1 MPIGNVLYGGTA
13 GVSPPAEH
21 NLWGVS
27 METLKQASYA
37 VALMLAVG
45 SITPASAQNMRV
57 EHSGRVYHV
66 AACPHGNPAETARC
80 FAHVVT
86 DSNGNPIVGKSAA
99 SPHTVKPSGYGPADL
114 QNAYGLTYASAA
126 NTSKTIAIVD
136 AYGYPNAAS
145 DLAQYR
151 AQYGLPPC
159 TTSSG
164 CLKIVNQNGGTSL
177 PRSNTG
183 WDQEQALD
191 LDMASA
197 ICPHC
202 NILLVEASSA
212 SFSNLAA
219 AVDTAANAA
228 FVVAI
233 SNSYGGSEYSS
244 ETSDQSHYNNPVLN
258 KGIAVTVSSGDS
270 GYGVQ
275 FPAAAEFV
283 TAVGGTTLRSSGETA
298 WSGAGSG
305 CSAYIAKPAWQA
317 DAACARRTVADVAA
331 VADPNT
337 GVAVY
342 GPGFGKRSQWM
353 VFGGTSVAA
362 PLIAGVYAVSSSV
375 VPLATTYSSSS
386 LNDISSGSNG
396 SCGGSYLCTAMPG
409 YDGPT
414 GVGTPNGST
423 AF

>member
-1 MPIGNVLYGGTA
+1 MLLGSVAPGGLP
-13 GVSPPAEH
+13 VSPPAEL
-21 NLWGVS
+21 NVMGVA
-27 METLKQASYA
+27 MEIVKRASCA
-37 VALMLAVG
+37 VALMFAAG
-45 SITPASAQNMRV
+45 SIMPANAQNLRV

-66 AACPHGNPAETARC
+66 AVCPHGNPAGTARC
-80 FAHVVT
+80 HAHVVT
-86 DSNGNPIVGKSAA
+86 DSNGNPMVGKSAS
-99 SPHTVKPSGYGPADL
+99 SPAVAPSGYGPADL

-145 DLAQYR
+145 DLAHYR

-212 SFSNLAA
+212 SFSNLSA
-219 AVDTAANAA
+219 AVDTAANAP

-258 KGIAVTVSSGDS
+258 NGIAVTVSSGDS

-275 FPAAAEFV
+275 FPAAAQFV

-305 CSAYIAKPAWQA
+305 CSAYITKPSWQA
-317 DAACARRTVADVAA
+317 DTGCSRRTVADVAA

-375 VPLATTYSSSS
+375 VPLATTYSSSG
-386 LNDISSGSNG
+386 LNDINSGSNG

>member
-1 MPIGNVLYGGTA
+1 
-13 GVSPPAEH
+13 
-21 NLWGVS
+21 
-27 METLKQASYA
+27 MELVKRASHA
-37 VALMLAVG
+37 FALVFAVG
-45 SITPASAQNMRV
+45 STAPASAQNMHV

-66 AACPHGNPAETARC
+66 AVCPHGNPAETARC
-80 FAHVVT
+80 HAHVVT
-86 DSNGNPIVGKSAA
+86 DSMGNPIVGKPAA
-99 SPHTVKPSGYGPADL
+99 APHALTPSGYGPADL
-114 QNAYGLTYASAA
+114 QNAYGLTIASAA

-145 DLAQYR
+145 DLAHYR

-159 TTSSG
+159 TISSG
-164 CLKIVNQNGGTSL
+164 CLKIVNQNGGSSL

-202 NILLVEASSA
+202 NIFLVEASSA
-212 SFSNLAA
+212 SFSNRAA
-219 AVDTAANAA
+219 EVDTAANAP

-244 ETSDQSHYNNPVLN
+244 ETSDQSHYNNPVVN

-275 FPAAAEFV
+275 FPAAAQFV
-283 TAVGGTTLRSSGETA
+283 TAVGGTSLRSSGETA

-305 CSAYIAKPAWQA
+305 CSAYITKPKWQA
-317 DAACARRTVADVAA
+317 DTGCARRTVADVSA

-342 GPGFGKRSQWM
+342 GPGFGGRSQWM

-362 PLIAGVYAVSSSV
+362 PLIAGVYAVSSSF
-375 VPLATTYSSSS
+375 VPLSTTYTSGSG
-386 LNDISSGSNG
+386 LNDITSGSNG
-396 SCGGSYLCTAMPG
+396 TCGSYLCTAGPG

-414 GVGTPNGST
+414 GVGTPSGTT

>member
-1 MPIGNVLYGGTA
+1 
-13 GVSPPAEH
+13 
-21 NLWGVS
+21 
-27 METLKQASYA
+27 MELAKRASHA
-37 VALMLAVG
+37 VAVMFAVS

-66 AACPHGNPAETARC
+66 AVCAHGNPVGTARC
-80 FAHVVT
+80 HAHVVT
-86 DSNGNPIVGKSAA
+86 DSKGNPVVGKPDGA
-99 SPHTVKPSGYGPADL
+99 PRNVTPSGYSPAYL
-114 QNAYGLTYASAA
+114 QSAYGLTNASAA

-145 DLAQYR
+145 DLAHYR
-151 AQYGLPPC
+151 SQYGLPPC
-159 TTSSG
+159 TVASG
-164 CLKIVNQNGGTSL
+164 CLKIVNQNGGSTL

-183 WDQEQALD
+183 WAQEQALD

-202 NILLVEASSA
+202 NILLVEANSA
-212 SFSNLAA
+212 NFNDLVAG
-219 AVDTAANAA
+219 VDTAASAP

-233 SNSYGGSEYSS
+233 SNSYGGSEYSA
-244 ETSDQSHYNNPVLN
+244 ETTDQSHYNNPVVHQN
-258 KGIAVTVSSGDS
+258 IAVTVSSGDS

-275 FPAAAEFV
+275 FPAAAEYV
-283 TAVGGTTLRSSGETA
+283 TAVGGTTLKSSGETA

-305 CSAYIAKPAWQA
+305 CSAYIAKPANQT
-317 DAACARRTVADVAA
+317 DTGCSNRTVADVSA

-342 GPGFGKRSQWM
+342 GPGFGGRSQWL
-353 VFGGTSVAA
+353 VFGGTSVAS
-362 PLIAGVYAVSSSV
+362 PLIAGVYAVSGGF
-375 VPLATTYSSSS
+375 VPLGNTYGSGGG
-386 LNDISSGSNG
+386 LNDITSGSNG
-396 SCGGSYLCTAMPG
+396 NCGSYLCTAGPG

-414 GVGTPNGST
+414 GVGTPRGTT

>member
-1 MPIGNVLYGGTA
+1 MKNSKA
-13 GVSPPAEH
+13 
-21 NLWGVS
+21 
-27 METLKQASYA
+27 ASYA
-37 VALMLAVG
+37 VALMFAVG
-45 SITPASAQNMRV
+45 STTPTIAQNMRV

-66 AACPHGNPAETARC
+66 AVCPHGNPAGTARC
-80 FAHVVT
+80 HAHVVT
-86 DSNGNPIVGKSAA
+86 DSTGNPMVGKAAA
-99 SPHTVKPSGYGPADL
+99 SSNVAPSGYGPADL
-114 QNAYGLTYASAA
+114 QNAYGLANASAA
-126 NTSKTIAIVD
+126 FTSKTIAIVD

-145 DLAQYR
+145 DLAHYR
-151 AQYGLPPC
+151 AQYNLPPC
-159 TTSSG
+159 GTSNG
-164 CLKIVNQNGGTSL
+164 CLRIVNQNGGTSL
-177 PRSNTG
+177 PRNNTG
-183 WDQEQALD
+183 WAQEQALD

-202 NILLVEASSA
+202 NILLVEASSS

-219 AVDTAANAA
+219 GVDYAASAPG
-228 FVVAI
+228 VVAI

-244 ETSDQSHYNNPVLN
+244 ETTDQRHYNNPVLN
-258 KGIAVTVSSGDS
+258 QGIAVTVSSGDN

-305 CSAYIAKPAWQA
+305 CSAYITKPAYPNQTTWQT
-317 DAACARRTVADVAA
+317 DPGCSRRTVADVAA

-342 GPGFGKRSQWM
+342 GPGFGGRSQWM

-386 LNDISSGSNG
+386 GLNDITSGSNG
-396 SCGGSYLCTAMPG
+396 SCGGAYLCTAMPG

-414 GVGTPNGST
+414 GVGTPKGTT

>member
-1 MPIGNVLYGGTA
+1 
-13 GVSPPAEH
+13 
-21 NLWGVS
+21 
-27 METLKQASYA
+27 MELVKRASHA
-37 VALMLAVG
+37 VALMFVVG
-45 SITPASAQNMRV
+45 APATAQNMRV

-66 AACPHGNPAETARC
+66 AVCPHGNPAGTARC
-80 FAHVVT
+80 HAHVVT
-86 DSNGNPIVGKSAA
+86 DSKGNPIVGKAAA
-99 SPHTVKPSGYGPADL
+99 SPNTATPSGYGPTDL
-114 QNAYGLTYASAA
+114 QSAYSLGNASAA
-126 NTSKTIAIVD
+126 FTSKTIAIVD
-136 AYGYPNAAS
+136 AYGYPNAGS
-145 DLAQYR
+145 DLAHYR
-151 AQYGLPPC
+151 AQYRLPPC
-159 TTSSG
+159 GTSNG
-164 CLKIVNQNGGTSL
+164 CLTIVNQNGGTSL

-202 NILLVEASSA
+202 NILLVEANSN
-212 SFSNLAA
+212 SFSNLVA
-219 AVDTAANAA
+219 AVDYAASAPG
-228 FVVAI
+228 VVAI
-233 SNSYGGSEYSS
+233 SNSYGSSEYSS

-258 KGIAVTVSSGDS
+258 KNIAVTVSSGDN

-305 CSAYIAKPAWQA
+305 CSAYITKPAYPNQTSWQT
-317 DAACARRTVADVAA
+317 DTGCSRRTVADVAA

-342 GPGFGKRSQWM
+342 GPGFGNRSQWM

-375 VPLATTYSSSS
+375 VPLSTTYSSSG
-386 LNDISSGSNG
+386 LNDITSGSNG
-396 SCGGSYLCTAMPG
+396 TCGGSYLCTAGPG

-414 GVGTPNGST
+414 GVGTPKGTT